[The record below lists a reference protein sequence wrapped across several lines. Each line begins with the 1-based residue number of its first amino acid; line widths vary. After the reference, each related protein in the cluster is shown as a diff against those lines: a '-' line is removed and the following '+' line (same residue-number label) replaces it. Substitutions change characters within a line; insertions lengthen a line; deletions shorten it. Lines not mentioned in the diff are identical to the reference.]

1 MDSEPLLFHMRWRGY
16 DPAEVTE
23 CYLTMT
29 QCFEAYA
36 RTMEAE
42 KETISI
48 ENLKLT
54 DRVEEEKEC
63 RKKLQ
68 ELLEAERREN
78 VRLRSALTMAAPK
91 DATVSGAAGAE
102 AAGSSDG
109 LPVKE
114 FRSDF

>member
-29 QCFEAYA
+29 QCFESYA

-42 KETISI
+42 KDAISR

-68 ELLEAERREN
+68 ELLETERREN
-78 VRLRSALTMAAPK
+78 VRLRAVLAMSAQNGGTA
-91 DATVSGAAGAE
+91 SGEAGAE
-102 AAGSSDG
+102 AAGSSG
-109 LPVKE
+109 GPPEKE
-114 FRSDF
+114 YRSGF

>member
-29 QCFEAYA
+29 QCFESYA

-42 KETISI
+42 KEAISR

-63 RKKLQ
+63 TRKLR
-68 ELLEAERREN
+68 ELLAAERREN
-78 VRLRSALTMAAPK
+78 VRLRSALALSRPK
-91 DATVSGAAGAE
+91 DATASGGAGAE
-102 AAGSSDG
+102 AAGSSG
-109 LPVKE
+109 GPPEKE
-114 FRSDF
+114 CRSGF